1 MSEEAADSLRTECPC
16 ADTVEREEVRRD
28 GRQSNKAFAQMA
40 SGGIAGSV
48 AKTMTAPLSRLTILY
63 QVSPILS
70 ATAGGTG
77 AATHYPTNLSLYDA
91 ARRIVQTE
99 GVRAFWKGNLTSVLH
114 RFPYSA
120 INFTAYET
128 SKDLLVKRLRFKES
142 PETRLVCG
150 ALSGA
155 VACFACYPLDLVRTR
170 LTVQPNGA
178 GAGAIVQTLLQVCR
192 EEGVLGLYRG
202 LLVSLAVS
210 VPNLAIGFSVYG
222 SMKERCLASGS
233 PLLVQQPSSW
243 GNNASPADG
252 PRDLVLSPLGCMA
265 SGAVSGCLSSLLT
278 FPADTVRRRMQVRGL
293 VRHGTNSVSEI
304 GRVFR
309 TEGVRG
315 LYRGILPE
323 LLKVTP
329 MVGFTFCVYE
339 ASMRFL
345 TA

>member
-1 MSEEAADSLRTECPC
+1 MSEEAADEELHELQS
-16 ADTVEREEVRRD
+16 RED
-28 GRQSNKAFAQMA
+28 GRKSNKAFAQMA

-63 QVSPILS
+63 QVSPMLS

-77 AATHYPTNLSLYDA
+77 AVTHYPTNLSLYDA
-91 ARRIVQTE
+91 AKRIVQTE

-150 ALSGA
+150 AVSGA

-178 GAGAIVQTLLQVCR
+178 GAGAIVQTLLQVTR

-202 LLVSLAVS
+202 LYVSLAVS

-243 GNNASPADG
+243 GRGASSAAAADR
-252 PRDLVLSPLGCMA
+252 PREPVLSPLGCMA

-293 VRHGTNSVSEI
+293 VRHGSDSVAESARI
-304 GRVFR
+304 FKA
-309 TEGVRG
+309 EGFKG

-329 MVGFTFCVYE
+329 MVGLTFMTYE
-339 ASMRFL
+339 AAMRFL

>member
-1 MSEEAADSLRTECPC
+1 
-16 ADTVEREEVRRD
+16 
-28 GRQSNKAFAQMA
+28 
-40 SGGIAGSV
+40 
-48 AKTMTAPLSRLTILY
+48 
-63 QVSPILS
+63 
-70 ATAGGTG
+70 
-77 AATHYPTNLSLYDA
+77 
-91 ARRIVQTE
+91 
-99 GVRAFWKGNLTSVLH
+99 
-114 RFPYSA
+114 
-120 INFTAYET
+120 
-128 SKDLLVKRLRFKES
+128 
-142 PETRLVCG
+142 
-150 ALSGA
+150 
-155 VACFACYPLDLVRTR
+155 
-170 LTVQPNGA
+170 VQPNGA

-252 PRDLVLSPLGCMA
+252 PQDLVLSPLGCMA

-278 FPADTVRRRMQVRGL
+278 FPADTVRRRMQIRGL

-339 ASMRFL
+339 ASMRLL